1 MQSGGD
7 GSDIG
12 AVENGLPQSG
22 PNYVVTSTNSGGPF
36 ESDGVCTNDECSLQE
51 ALLASNANP
60 DANTIF
66 FRRDVRGSITTQFTN
81 GFSITQPVTIVG
93 PGARILSVNG
103 GNAARIFNVSG
114 PNVTISGLTLTSG
127 RVFAANGAAVQNT
140 GGLTLVNCSLTNHTA
155 TASTTSGGLG
165 GAIYNASGAT
175 LALLGCTLRGNS
187 AGQFGGGV
195 YNEGALTVTNCTFA
209 FNTALR
215 GGGLMSRANDAQS
228 SMLLRNSTIANNSA
242 TDGAATAGG
251 GGCSVEG
258 AAAQHHVG
266 NTIIAGNS
274 STNNPDVRGDYASDG
289 HNLIGNKGTSTGFN
303 DGVNGDQV
311 GGGSLP
317 TKPANLATSGTTA
330 ARPTRSRRPPQA
342 RCAMRPMMRLRPRPI
357 SGDIPVSA
365 AAISARWNSAAGI
378 SRSPRSRAPAAPT
391 LWSVSRKP
399 SPAVAIVS
407 NGSCS

>member
-1 MQSGGD
+1 LRADNGGPTPTHRPGPNSPVLD
-7 GSDIG
+7 QGKSFGAATDQRGEPRQVDLPGSAN
-12 AVENGLPQSG
+12 AVGRRWERHRRSRKWSAAER

-127 RVFAANGAAVQNT
+127 RVFAANGAAIQNT

-195 YNEGALTVTNCTFA
+195 YNEGA
-209 FNTALR
+209 
-215 GGGLMSRANDAQS
+215 
-228 SMLLRNSTIANNSA
+228 
-242 TDGAATAGG
+242 
-251 GGCSVEG
+251 
-258 AAAQHHVG
+258 
-266 NTIIAGNS
+266 
-274 STNNPDVRGDYASDG
+274 
-289 HNLIGNKGTSTGFN
+289 
-303 DGVNGDQV
+303 
-311 GGGSLP
+311 
-317 TKPANLATSGTTA
+317 
-330 ARPTRSRRPPQA
+330 
-342 RCAMRPMMRLRPRPI
+342 
-357 SGDIPVSA
+357 
-365 AAISARWNSAAGI
+365 
-378 SRSPRSRAPAAPT
+378 SP
-391 LWSVSRKP
+391 
-399 SPAVAIVS
+399 
-407 NGSCS
+407 